1 MSPRSDLGSGRNVN
15 WSLKMKTFIS
25 AAAPLCR
32 AVLLISFAGA
42 GLSTLSAQDEKM
54 NRAGS
59 ANDRDPAHDVIH
71 IDTVLYHGPQVHDLQ
86 WVMTR
91 GTTNNQLLGV
101 FGGTCS
107 VIPSNVSNTGGVE
120 LVRFE
125 AEYQGLG
132 VWNLTH
138 TDTVVGTAV
147 AQTGE
152 LYKYTYNLRR
162 SATGITTNG
171 KPPNPSRAMP
181 TETSSGFLDPVP
193 DNIESAALK
202 LEDFFLLRSRPAGQ
216 LVADAHVIVRLHR
229 AIDPSEQPPAFF
241 PAILDGYI
249 ATDRQTIAGEAGCDP
264 L

>member
-1 MSPRSDLGSGRNVN
+1 
-15 WSLKMKTFIS
+15 MKTFIS
-25 AAAPLCR
+25 AAAPLCQ
-32 AVLLISFAGA
+32 AVLFLMSFAGA
-42 GLSTLSAQDEKM
+42 RLSLLSAQESM
-54 NRAGS
+54 SRADS
-59 ANDRDPAHDVIH
+59 ANDRDPAHGVSH
-71 IDTVLYHGPQVHDLQ
+71 IDTVLYKGPQVHDLQ

-120 LVRFE
+120 LVRFQ

-132 VWNLTH
+132 VWQLTH

-152 LYKYTYNLRR
+152 RYKYTYNLRR

-193 DNIESAALK
+193 ANIESAALK
-202 LEDFFLLRSRPAGQ
+202 LEDFFLLRSRPGGQ
-216 LVADAHVIVRLHR
+216 LFADAHVIVRLHR
-229 AIDPSEQPPAFF
+229 AIDASEQPPAFF

-249 ATDRQTIAGEAGCDP
+249 ATDRQIIAGEAGCDP

>member
-1 MSPRSDLGSGRNVN
+1 
-15 WSLKMKTFIS
+15 MKTFVA
-25 AAAPLCR
+25 AAAPLCQ
-32 AVLLISFAGA
+32 AALFLMSFAGA
-42 GLSTLSAQDEKM
+42 GLSPLAAQEDSI
-54 NRAGS
+54 NRGDS
-59 ANDRDPAHDVIH
+59 ANDRDRGHGSFH
-71 IDTVLYHGPQVHDLQ
+71 IDTVLYQGALVHDEQ

-107 VIPSNVSNTGGVE
+107 VIPSNVSNTGGFE

-132 VWNLTH
+132 VWKLTH

-152 LYKYTYNLRR
+152 RYKYTYNLLS

-181 TETSSGFLDPVP
+181 TATSRGFLDPVP
-193 DNIESAALK
+193 ANIQSAALK
-202 LEDFFLLRSRPAGQ
+202 LEDFFLLRDRPAGQ
-216 LVADAHVIVRLHR
+216 LVADAHVVVRLHR

-241 PAILDGYI
+241 PFILNGYI
-249 ATDRQTIAGEAGCDP
+249 ATDIQTIAGQAGCDP

>member
-1 MSPRSDLGSGRNVN
+1 
-15 WSLKMKTFIS
+15 MKTFVA
-25 AAAPLCR
+25 AAAPLCQ
-32 AVLLISFAGA
+32 AVLLLMSFAGA
-42 GLSTLSAQDEKM
+42 GLSPLSAQEESM
-54 NRAGS
+54 SRADI
-59 ANDRDPAHDVIH
+59 ANDRDLAHGRFH
-71 IDTVLYHGPQVHDLQ
+71 IDTVLYKGPQVHDLQ

-120 LVRFE
+120 LVRFQ

-132 VWNLTH
+132 VWQLTH

-152 LYKYTYNLRR
+152 RYKYTYNLRS

-181 TETSSGFLDPVP
+181 TETSSGFLDAVP

-202 LEDFFLLRSRPAGQ
+202 LEDFFLLRNRPAGQ
-216 LVADAHVIVRLHR
+216 LIADAHVIVRLHR

-241 PAILDGYI
+241 PFILNGYI
-249 ATDRQTIAGEAGCDP
+249 ATDTQTIAGQAGCDP